1 LRSDDFLKWKK
12 ADLYIIAA
20 LLCFAAIAVL
30 LVKGH
35 KNGDYIIVE
44 SEEGKQQYSLN
55 EDREIIIG
63 SAEGGHNKIVISN
76 GYVHMEEADCPN
88 QLCVKH
94 KPISLDG
101 ESIVC
106 LPNNVYVTVVSKNK
120 KETDN

>member
-1 LRSDDFLKWKK
+1 MRSDDFLKWKK

-44 SEEGKQQYSLN
+44 SKEGKQEFSLD
-55 EDREIIIG
+55 EDREIIID
-63 SAEGGHNKIVISN
+63 SAKGGHNKIVIAN
-76 GYVHMEEADCPN
+76 GYVYMEEADCPN

-94 KPISLDG
+94 
-101 ESIVC
+101 
-106 LPNNVYVTVVSKNK
+106 
-120 KETDN
+120 